1 MKEWTECQNKEK
13 KSTSYGCKQ
22 NYVHRL
28 QQGLWNR
35 AASLGGE
42 VPEQSGPHLAVQNK
56 NRWSLHY
63 THKEH

>member
-1 MKEWTECQNKEK
+1 MKGSTECQKK
-13 KSTSYGCKQ
+13 KSTSYGYKQ

-56 NRWSLHY
+56 NRWILHF